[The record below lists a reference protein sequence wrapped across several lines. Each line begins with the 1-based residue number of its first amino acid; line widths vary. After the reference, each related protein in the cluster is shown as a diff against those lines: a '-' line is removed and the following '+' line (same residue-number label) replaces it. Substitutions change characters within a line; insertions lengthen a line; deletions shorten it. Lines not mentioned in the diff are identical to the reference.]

1 MMPKEKDKKQPK
13 LNLEY
18 NANFQKF
25 IFDKLGNDEEE
36 GRILRRVKAF
46 TEDDMKARFDGR
58 TRRWLLKELNRWK
71 QLVHKGGTHEIK
83 ATLQNLQ
90 MLCNA
95 SDATPNQVL
104 LSKIPP
110 QDKKVVTLLS
120 LDALQQLEDTIRTTK
135 FQNQFKKYIP
145 VFYNE
150 RAMYSGVLLVI
161 GERIAE
167 DMNVIFQFRHYYFNG
182 QESSVLSSMSG
193 RIMPGAY
200 SDSKKYNITHL
211 EKNKFSGYMSLQD
224 FYEENRAK
232 AMNYLKQE
240 NDEIRS
246 FYQMFPEWTAK
257 QKEAGE
263 NLLYWIEPTCE
274 SILPLNAQE
283 VKAFKKTGSFLDSKT
298 QNAETTA
305 RKKSK

>member
-1 MMPKEKDKKQPK
+1 M
-13 LNLEY
+13 N
-18 NANFQKF
+18 
-25 IFDKLGNDEEE
+25 
-36 GRILRRVKAF
+36 
-46 TEDDMKARFDGR
+46 
-58 TRRWLLKELNRWK
+58 
-71 QLVHKGGTHEIK
+71 
-83 ATLQNLQ
+83 
-90 MLCNA
+90 
-95 SDATPNQVL
+95 
-104 LSKIPP
+104 
-110 QDKKVVTLLS
+110 
-120 LDALQQLEDTIRTTK
+120 ALQQLEDTIRTTK

-145 VFYNE
+145 IFYNE

-193 RIMPGAY
+193 RIMPDAY